1 MIRIFKVFSILLILL
16 MLVGNSDVVHAQEYY
31 FAVET
36 QTMEVFVNE
45 DGSLSIE
52 YTFDFVNQVLTP
64 LILSMLVYQITIM
77 F

>member
-36 QTMEVFVNE
+36 QTMEVPRCAMTSSPRE
-45 DGSLSIE
+45 I
-52 YTFDFVNQVLTP
+52 FDFMGRGPGRP
-64 LILSMLVYQITIM
+64 LGVAPTGS
-77 F
+77 